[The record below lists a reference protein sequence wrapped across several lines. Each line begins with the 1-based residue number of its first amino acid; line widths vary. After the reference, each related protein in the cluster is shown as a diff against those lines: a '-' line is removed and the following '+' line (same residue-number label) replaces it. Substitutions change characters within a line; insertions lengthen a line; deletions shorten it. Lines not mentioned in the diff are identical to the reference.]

1 MEFLLAGVGVV
12 AVWFYGVYVSL
23 IKKRNNL
30 RESSSGIDVQLKKRY
45 DLIPNLM
52 TMAAKYMDHEK
63 DLMTEITKL
72 RNDVMNV
79 DFSKNPQEKINLD
92 NMLAD
97 RMQQFKL
104 TAENY
109 PDMKSNDMMN
119 NAMLSLSDVE
129 EHIAASRRF
138 YNSAVKELKNVVE
151 IFPYNLVAKM
161 VGVKDEMPF
170 FEASEV
176 EKKEVSASDYFK

>member
-1 MEFLLAGVGVV
+1 MILLIIVGIV
-12 AVWFYGVYVSL
+12 ALGFYFIYVGL

-30 RESSSGIDVQLKKRY
+30 RESASGIDVQLKKRY

-52 TMAAKYMDHEK
+52 TMAAKYMEHERE
-63 DLMTEITKL
+63 LMAEITKL
-72 RNDVMNV
+72 RNDAMNV
-79 DFSKNPQEKINLD
+79 DFSKNPKDKINLD

-119 NAMLSLSDVE
+119 NAMLSLNEVE

-138 YNSAVKELKNVVE
+138 YNSCVKELKNAVE
-151 IFPYNLVAKM
+151 IFPSSFVAKI

-170 FEASEV
+170 FEATKNER
-176 EKKEVSASDYFK
+176 KEVLAGDYFK